1 MPLFEVEHPCQE
13 SAGLFAQLFDRD
25 LAASVLMAVAPEA
38 PEDDAG
44 FYAQRPGPPEDTAG
58 ALLVVSFDGTGV
70 PRIKA
75 AAAKL
80 KAKWGTGEKR
90 QKTKEALGGV
100 C

>member
-1 MPLFEVEHPCQE
+1 MTLFEVEHPCQE

-25 LAASVLMAVAPEA
+25 LAASVLMAVAPE
-38 PEDDAG
+38 DDEG

-70 PRIKA
+70 PRNKA
-75 AAAKL
+75 EAVKL